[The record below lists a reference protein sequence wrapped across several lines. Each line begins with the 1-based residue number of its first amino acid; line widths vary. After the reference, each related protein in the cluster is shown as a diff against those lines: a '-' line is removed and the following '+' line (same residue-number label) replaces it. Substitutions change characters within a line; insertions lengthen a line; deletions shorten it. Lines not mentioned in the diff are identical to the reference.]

1 MMNAINF
8 QQIYNVFAPLSYN
21 KGSSSNPTRANDVV
35 MSEANNNN
43 NNCKSNNN
51 GQCFFTS
58 LSYDSVLAVLS
69 FLSVHDL
76 GRLAQ
81 VSREARLYAEDD
93 YVWRGLC
100 KALEP
105 RWMDALKRPAH
116 MVPRVYAR
124 PSEWKRMYH
133 IEIQRISICSRFVGM
148 WSEKWCDV
156 NVQHSTMIE
165 SDGRSWTVHYKKNKF
180 SASFREYDPVS
191 DVLTFQL
198 EGGDSGWSFIYKIK
212 PTPGND
218 NHCSLT
224 VFRVHDNKTFTGEFL
239 RTAPSE
245 APRQLDNAMGTHLE

>member
-8 QQIYNVFAPLSYN
+8 QQIYNVFAPLAPYS
-21 KGSSSNPTRANDVV
+21 KGSSRNNNAASNNSSSDVV
-35 MSEANNNN
+35 MSDANNA
-43 NNCKSNNN
+43 KN
-51 GQCFFTS
+51 GHCFFTA
-58 LSYDSVLAVLS
+58 LSYDAVLAVLS

-81 VSREARLYAEDD
+81 VSREARHYAEDD
-93 YVWRGLC
+93 VVWRGLC

-116 MVPRVYAR
+116 LVPRVYAR

-156 NVQHSTMIE
+156 NVQHSTSIE

-191 DVLTFQL
+191 DVLTFHL
-198 EGGDSGWSFIYKIK
+198 EGGDSGWSFVYKLK
-212 PTPGND
+212 PTSD
-218 NHCSLT
+218 NHCQLT
-224 VFRVHDNKTFTGEFL
+224 VFRVHDQKSFSGEFI
-239 RTAPSE
+239 RSAPTE
-245 APRQLDNAMGTHLE
+245 APRRTDNAMGTHL